1 MRAQPF
7 QARLAVQI
15 LKRLA
20 AGHAGARQTRQAA
33 EALARLKARS

>member
-1 MRAQPF
+1 VLERIGSPE
-7 QARLAVQI
+7 AVRV

-33 EALARLKARS
+33 EALRRLRGR